1 MEDNK
6 QPTKPPTEAADRMV
20 EPQPVVAQPIPE
32 RVLYTWTAPSR
43 IFKRRSRE
51 FYTTVGAL
59 VLLLSIIL
67 FFAKEFLLIGVIL
80 AVGFVSYV
88 LASVPPESVEHIF
101 TNKGVRTG
109 EKLYLWQVLGR
120 FWWVEKWHQTYIT
133 IETPGRIPSVLILLV
148 GEGNKDEINSIVRT
162 YLIND
167 KPQPTWID
175 KAAKWLQ
182 EKVPLESERK
192 F

>member
-1 MEDNK
+1 MSTT
-6 QPTKPPTEAADRMV
+6 QPQNTYV

-32 RVLYTWTAPSR
+32 KTLYTWNAPSR

-88 LASVPPESVEHIF
+88 LASVPPESVEHIL

-109 EKLYLWQVLGR
+109 EKLYQWGFLGR
-120 FWWVEKWHQTYIT
+120 FWWSEKWHQTYVT

-148 GEGNKDEINSIVRT
+148 GKGDKEEINSIVRT

-175 KAAKWLQ
+175 HAAKWLQ
-182 EKVPLESERK
+182 EKVPLESE
-192 F
+192 

>member
-1 MEDNK
+1 MEDPNK
-6 QPTKPPTEAADRMV
+6 TPHQFV
-20 EPQPVVAQPIPE
+20 EPQPVVSQPIPE
-32 RVLYTWTAPSR
+32 KVLYTWTAPSR

-88 LASVPPESVEHIF
+88 LASVPPESIEHIL
-101 TNKGVRTG
+101 TNKGIRTG
-109 EKLYLWQVLGR
+109 GKLHLWVTLGR
-120 FWWVEKWHQTYIT
+120 FWWTEKWGQTFATVEY
-133 IETPGRIPSVLILLV
+133 PGNIPSVLILLV
-148 GEGNKDEINSIVRT
+148 GKGDKEEINSIIRT

-175 KAAKWLQ
+175 NAAKWLQ
-182 EKVPLESERK
+182 EKVPLESE
-192 F
+192 